1 MNENIPDIVKD
12 VDCIQETKQ
21 YSVKIEHNWSITNIF
36 NQIETKRPGEKIES
50 ETFSY
55 VTKSDDSDANNNNNK
70 ETKSQLTND
79 INISY
84 SSLLTLNT
92 EILCNHFLT
101 NALWRLE
108 LNRSVKDSS
117 YLSFSTIL
125 VHAITNN
132 NNNNNNLDVIYQN
145 INSLLSK
152 TNLILKMKIFLLN
165 TEMNDLFEKKAI
177 EIKIDL
183 KSFFQSLHSAS
194 VSQQQLNHQVFCY
207 YYYFYYFN

>member
-55 VTKSDDSDANNNNNK
+55 VTKSNDSDNKNNNNNK

-117 YLSFSTIL
+117 CLSFSTIL

-132 NNNNNNLDVIYQN
+132 NHNNNLDVIY
-145 INSLLSK
+145 INSLLSN

-194 VSQQQLNHQVFCY
+194 VSQQQLNHQVF
-207 YYYFYYFN
+207 